1 MVRYYQQTAMRIKLA
16 AHPTTGG
23 RRMCNAPMAR
33 SVYLTVLAN
42 FRELYFHALE

>member
-1 MVRYYQQTAMRIKLA
+1 MVRYYQQTAVRIKLA

-23 RRMCNAPMAR
+23 RGMCNASMAR

-42 FRELYFHALE
+42 FREFLF